1 VEGRFALPEKGVTM
15 TAVRRTCVRCGGEV
29 PAERVEAL
37 PDTQVCVTC
46 STEMGGEFR
55 VYVEAERTSKDG
67 SLKKNYGGYGT
78 RKVRKP
84 LP

>member
-1 VEGRFALPEKGVTM
+1 MAPPEKGVPM
-15 TAVRRTCVRCGGEV
+15 TAVPRACVKCGGEV

-37 PDTQVCVTC
+37 PDTQLCIRC
-46 STEMGGEFR
+46 SQAMGGEFD

-84 LP
+84 IPRPND